1 MSFKKAIFPGS
12 FDPFTLG
19 HSNIV
24 FRSLG
29 LFEEVVIGIGNNS
42 TKVRYFELNYMIA
55 KIQEVFKNHPQVSVM
70 AFEGLT
76 ADFAQSQNAKFL
88 IRGLRNTTDFEYENT
103 IAQANKYLWN
113 ELETVFL
120 ITDPLL
126 ASISS
131 TLIRDIHKYK
141 KDVNNFL
148 PYQL

>member
-1 MSFKKAIFPGS
+1 MYKKAIFPGS

-24 FRSLG
+24 FRSLS
-29 LFEEVVIGIGNNS
+29 LFDEVIIGIGKNS
-42 TKVRYFELNYMIA
+42 SKVRYFELNYMIA
-55 KIQEVFKNHPQVSVM
+55 KIEETFAAHPQVKVK

-76 ADFAQSQNAKFL
+76 ADFARLEDAKYL
-88 IRGLRNTTDFEYENT
+88 VRGLRNTTDFEYENT
-103 IAQANKYLWN
+103 IAQANKYLWD

-120 ITDPLL
+120 ITDPAL

-141 KDVNNFL
+141 KDVNRFL

>member
-1 MSFKKAIFPGS
+1 MYKKALFPGS

-24 FRSLG
+24 FRSLS
-29 LFEEVVIGIGNNS
+29 LFDEVVIGIGKNS
-42 TKVRYFELNYMIA
+42 LKVRYFELDFMIS
-55 KIQEVFKNHPQVSVM
+55 KIQEVFKDYTQVSVKS
-70 AFEGLT
+70 FEGLT
-76 ADFAQSQNAKFL
+76 ADFARSENAKYL

-103 IAQANKYLWN
+103 IAQANKYLWD

-120 ITDPLL
+120 ITDPAL

-141 KDVNNFL
+141 KDVDKFL